1 MVNEINYQFR
11 KGNEEFFI
19 EDVGDIKKKPIYDF
33 FKRLIDLFASFLGII
48 VLSFPMLI
56 IAVIVKC
63 TSKGPA
69 IYKQK
74 RLTKNGKEFNLYK
87 FRSMYIDAEKNGAQ
101 WATKN
106 DSRVTKFGKFMR
118 KVRIDE
124 LPQLFNIFVGHM
136 SIVGPRPERPEFY
149 EEFESYIHG
158 FNQRLKVKCGLTG
171 HAQVNGGYDLLPQ
184 EKILLDIEYIKKR
197 SLFFD
202 IKIMF
207 QTIGVIFGRKGS
219 R

>member
-1 MVNEINYQFR
+1 MINEINYQFR
-11 KGNEEFFI
+11 KENEEFFI
-19 EDVGDIKKKPIYDF
+19 EDIGEIKKKPIYDF
-33 FKRLIDLFASFLGII
+33 FKRSIDLVASIFGIL
-48 VLSFPMLI
+48 VLWFPMLI

-74 RLTKNGKEFNLYK
+74 RLTKNGNEFNLYK

-124 LPQLFNIFVGHM
+124 LPQLFNIFAGHM

-197 SLFFD
+197 SFFFD

-207 QTIGVIFGRKGS
+207 QTIGVILGRKGS

>member
-87 FRSMYIDAEKNGAQ
+87 FRSMYIDAEKNGVQ

>member
-48 VLSFPMLI
+48 VLSLPMLI

-197 SLFFD
+197 SFFFD

>member
-1 MVNEINYQFR
+1 MENKINYQFR
-11 KGNEEFFI
+11 QGHEEYFI
-19 EDVGDIKKKPIYDF
+19 EDIGEIKKKFLYSF
-33 FKRLIDLFASFLGII
+33 FKRCIDLFAALFGILI
-48 VLSFPMLI
+48 LWFPMLVIAI
-56 IAVIVKC
+56 IDKT

-69 IYKQK
+69 IYKQV
-74 RLTKNGKEFNLYK
+74 RLTKNGKEFKLYK

-101 WATKN
+101 WATKD

-124 LPQLFNIFVGHM
+124 LPQLFNILLGDM

-149 EEFESYIHG
+149 EEFETYIHG

-197 SLFFD
+197 SFFLD

-207 QTIGVIFGRKGS
+207 QTIGVIFGKKGS

>member
-48 VLSFPMLI
+48 VLSLPMLV

-197 SLFFD
+197 SFFFD

>member
-1 MVNEINYQFR
+1 MINEINYQFR

-19 EDVGDIKKKPIYDF
+19 EDVGDIKRKPIYDF
-33 FKRLIDLFASFLGII
+33 FKRLIDLSASFLGII
-48 VLSFPMLI
+48 VLSLPMLV

-197 SLFFD
+197 SFFFD

>member
-1 MVNEINYQFR
+1 MVNEMNYQFR
-11 KGNEEFFI
+11 VGEEEFFI
-19 EDVGDIKKKPIYDF
+19 EDIGEIKKKPFYDF
-33 FKRLIDLFASFLGII
+33 LKRFIDLFASTLGILI
-48 VLSFPMLI
+48 LWFPMLV

-69 IYKQK
+69 IYKQV
-74 RLTKNGKEFNLYK
+74 RLTKNGKEFKLYK
-87 FRSMYIDAEKNGAQ
+87 FRSMKVDAEANGAQ
-101 WATKN
+101 WAKK
-106 DSRVTKFGKFMR
+106 DDDRVTKFGKFMR
-118 KVRIDE
+118 KVRLDE
-124 LPQLFNIFVGHM
+124 LPQLFNIFLGQM

-149 EEFESYIHG
+149 EEFETYIHG

-184 EKILLDIEYIKKR
+184 EKILLDLEYIKKR
-197 SLFFD
+197 SFFFD

>member
-11 KGNEEFFI
+11 KENEEFFI
-19 EDVGDIKKKPIYDF
+19 EDIGEIKKKPIYDF
-33 FKRLIDLFASFLGII
+33 LKRFIDLVSSFLGII
-48 VLSFPMLI
+48 VLSLPMLV

-149 EEFESYIHG
+149 EEFETYIHG

-197 SLFFD
+197 SFFFD

>member
-11 KGNEEFFI
+11 KENEEFFI
-19 EDVGDIKKKPIYDF
+19 EDIGEIKKKPIYDF

-48 VLSFPMLI
+48 VLSLPMLV
-56 IAVIVKC
+56 IAVIVKS

-149 EEFESYIHG
+149 EEFETYIHG

-197 SLFFD
+197 SFFFD

>member
-48 VLSFPMLI
+48 VLSLPMLI

-74 RLTKNGKEFNLYK
+74 RLTKNGREFNLYK

-197 SLFFD
+197 SFFFD

>member
-11 KGNEEFFI
+11 KENEEFFI
-19 EDVGDIKKKPIYDF
+19 EDIGEIKKKLIYDF
-33 FKRLIDLFASFLGII
+33 FKRFIDLVSSFLGII
-48 VLSFPMLI
+48 ILALPMLVV
-56 IAVIVKC
+56 AVIVKC

-149 EEFESYIHG
+149 EEFETYIHG
-158 FNQRLKVKCGLTG
+158 FNQRLKVKF
-171 HAQVNGGYDLLPQ
+171 NY
-184 EKILLDIEYIKKR
+184 
-197 SLFFD
+197 
-202 IKIMF
+202 
-207 QTIGVIFGRKGS
+207 
-219 R
+219 

>member
-48 VLSFPMLI
+48 VLSLPMLI
-56 IAVIVKC
+56 IVVIVKC

-74 RLTKNGKEFNLYK
+74 RLTKNGREFNLYK
-87 FRSMYIDAEKNGAQ
+87 FRSMYVDAEKNGAQ

-197 SLFFD
+197 SFFFD

>member
-11 KGNEEFFI
+11 KENEEFFI
-19 EDVGDIKKKPIYDF
+19 EDIGEIKKKLIYDF
-33 FKRLIDLFASFLGII
+33 FKRFIDLVSSFLGII
-48 VLSFPMLI
+48 ILALPMLVV
-56 IAVIVKC
+56 AVIVKC

-149 EEFESYIHG
+149 EEFETYIHG

-197 SLFFD
+197 SFFFD

>member
-11 KGNEEFFI
+11 KENEEFFI
-19 EDVGDIKKKPIYDF
+19 EDIGEIKKKPIYDF

-48 VLSFPMLI
+48 ILALPMLV

-197 SLFFD
+197 SFFFD

>member
-1 MVNEINYQFR
+1 MINEINYQFR
-11 KGNEEFFI
+11 KENEEFFI
-19 EDVGDIKKKPIYDF
+19 EDIGEIKKKPIYDF
-33 FKRLIDLFASFLGII
+33 FKRSIDLVASIFGIL
-48 VLSFPMLI
+48 VLWFPMLI

-74 RLTKNGKEFNLYK
+74 RLTKNGNEFNLYK

-124 LPQLFNIFVGHM
+124 LPQLFNIFAGHM

-197 SLFFD
+197 SFFFD

-207 QTIGVIFGRKGS
+207 QTVGVILGRKGS

>member
-74 RLTKNGKEFNLYK
+74 RLTKNGREFNLYK

-197 SLFFD
+197 SFFFD

>member
-1 MVNEINYQFR
+1 MINEINYQFR

-19 EDVGDIKKKPIYDF
+19 EDVGDIKRKPIYDF
-33 FKRLIDLFASFLGII
+33 FKRLIDLCASFLGII
-48 VLSFPMLI
+48 VLSLPMLV

-197 SLFFD
+197 SFFFD

>member
-1 MVNEINYQFR
+1 MINEINYQFR

-19 EDVGDIKKKPIYDF
+19 EDVGDIKRKPIYDF

-48 VLSFPMLI
+48 VLSLPMLI

-101 WATKN
+101 WAAKN

-197 SLFFD
+197 SFFFD

>member
-1 MVNEINYQFR
+1 MVNEMNYQFR
-11 KGNEEFFI
+11 VGEEEFFI
-19 EDVGDIKKKPIYDF
+19 EDIGEIKKKPFYDF
-33 FKRLIDLFASFLGII
+33 FKRFIDLFASTLGIL
-48 VLSFPMLI
+48 VLWFPMLVI
-56 IAVIVKC
+56 VVIVKC

-69 IYKQK
+69 IYKQV
-74 RLTKNGKEFNLYK
+74 RLTKNGKEFKLYK
-87 FRSMYIDAEKNGAQ
+87 FRSMKVDAEANGAQ
-101 WATKN
+101 WAKK
-106 DSRVTKFGKFMR
+106 DDDRVTKFGKFMR
-118 KVRIDE
+118 KVRLDE
-124 LPQLFNIFVGHM
+124 LPQLFNIFLGQM

-149 EEFESYIHG
+149 EEFETYIHG

-184 EKILLDIEYIKKR
+184 EKILLDLEYIKKR
-197 SLFFD
+197 SFFFD

>member
-1 MVNEINYQFR
+1 MINEMNYQFR
-11 KGNEEFFI
+11 ENNEEYFI
-19 EDVGDIKKKPIYDF
+19 EDIGDIKEKPIYDF
-33 FKRLIDLFASFLGII
+33 FKRCLDLFASTLAILI
-48 VLSFPMLI
+48 LWFPMLI
-56 IAVIVKC
+56 IAIIVKC

-69 IYKQK
+69 IYKQV
-74 RLTKNGKEFNLYK
+74 RLTKNGKEFKLYK
-87 FRSMYIDAEKNGAQ
+87 FRSMYVDAEKNGAQ

-106 DSRVTKFGKFMR
+106 DSRVTKFGNFMR
-118 KVRIDE
+118 KVRLDE
-124 LPQLFNIFVGHM
+124 LPQLFNIFLGHM

-149 EEFESYIHG
+149 EEFETYIHG
-158 FNQRLKVKCGLTG
+158 FSQRLKVKCGLTG

-184 EKILLDIEYIKKR
+184 EKILLDLEYIKKR
-197 SLFFD
+197 SFFFD